1 MTLGSFWERGYAL
14 AENLLSPDQ
23 IAFVRSAMDT
33 SLRTGAMHRSQGGTV
48 PEAALNQYAPLGGE
62 AMLVQS
68 RAEIEALVGRELV
81 PAYAFWRIYERGA
94 ALLRHVDRNA
104 CEVSATITV
113 ASDPANA
120 DWPIMVEGLDGTSAA
135 LVLRPGDAAI
145 YLGCQ
150 VPHWRDPLPGAS
162 QHQLFLHYVV
172 KDGPNAARAF
182 DGRGKLR
189 LGIAPEG

>member
-1 MTLGSFWERGYAL
+1 MTQAGFWERGYFL
-14 AENLLSPDQ
+14 AETLLDAEQ
-23 IAFVRSAMDT
+23 ISFVRSAMDA
-33 SLRTGAMHRSQGGTV
+33 SRRTGAMHRSQGSTV
-48 PEAALNQYAPLGGE
+48 PVAALNEYAPLGGE
-62 AMLVQS
+62 AMLLQC
-68 RAEIEALVGRELV
+68 RPAIEAVVGRELV

-113 ASDPANA
+113 AIDPESA

-135 LVLRPGDAAI
+135 LALRPGDAAV

-162 QHQLFLHYVV
+162 QHQLFLHYVL
-172 KDGPNAARAF
+172 KDGPNAGLAF
-182 DGRGKLR
+182 DGRTKLR
-189 LGIAPEG
+189 LGIEPEG